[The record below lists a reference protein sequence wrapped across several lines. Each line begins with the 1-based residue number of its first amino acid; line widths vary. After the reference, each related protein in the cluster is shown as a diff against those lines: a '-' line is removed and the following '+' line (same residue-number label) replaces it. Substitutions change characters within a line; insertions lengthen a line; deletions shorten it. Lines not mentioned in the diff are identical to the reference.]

1 MTDDFFIHLLEKDN
15 KDHTKKFMYEIF
27 MFKKM
32 LRLYRFAID
41 NKYTLKN
48 YRYYNLFIDRMLD
61 LLEDQK
67 LVIEEMS
74 KQFDIQDF
82 DLKDVL
88 FSRTEKDRHTFT
100 SFDRDLHVK
109 EIIKL
114 ANAFKG
120 MTSSK

>member
-1 MTDDFFIHLLEKDN
+1 MHLQGDDA
-15 KDHTKKFMYEIF
+15 
-27 MFKKM
+27 
-32 LRLYRFAID
+32 FAAGQLGVAVVD
-41 NKYTLKN
+41 FAHQPAVDPLH
-48 YRYYNLFIDRMLD
+48 LD

-88 FSRTEKDRHTFT
+88 FSRTEKDRHAFT